1 MIVSFP
7 CSAAVVKFTDTK
19 LSVSEP
25 GTVEVFVELI
35 GALSFDIDV
44 MVEVDFKTTTGIF
57 SNTNYYKL
65 TVYRDVN
72 LPCT

>member
-44 MVEVDFKTTTGIF
+44 MVEVDFKTTTGISIF
-57 SNTNYYKL
+57 LTQTIIKL
-65 TVYRDVN
+65 LCIVM
-72 LPCT
+72 